1 MLAADRFTRPA
12 AGAFQENHTLMTEKN
27 EGKPATKSPAKA
39 TAKGS
44 RPKAGKD
51 VNKSAEIRKV
61 AAAMKAAGEKPR
73 PVTIIAT
80 LGKQG
85 VEVSS
90 PQVSMVLKR
99 MGFRPRR
106 RRKNG
111 KAAGKLVATT
121 AGSAKAVRTKAT
133 KISVE
138 DLVAAQKAVSRLGGL
153 DRALAA
159 IEALRQFDS

>member
-1 MLAADRFTRPA
+1 
-12 AGAFQENHTLMTEKN
+12 MTEKTDA
-27 EGKPATKSPAKA
+27 KLTTKSPAKSPA
-39 TAKGS
+39 KASGKGS
-44 RPKAGKD
+44 KPKAGKD

-61 AAAMKAAGEKPR
+61 ATAMKAAGEKPR
-73 PVTIIAT
+73 PVMIIAA

-85 VEVSS
+85 IEVSS

-111 KAAGKLVATT
+111 KPLATT
-121 AGSAKAVRTKAT
+121 AGSAKAVRTRAT

-159 IEALRQFDS
+159 IEALRQFETS

>member
-1 MLAADRFTRPA
+1 
-12 AGAFQENHTLMTEKN
+12 MTEKTD
-27 EGKPATKSPAKA
+27 AKSVAKS
-39 TAKGS
+39 TAKSTTKGIK
-44 RPKAGKD
+44 PKGGKD

-61 AAAMKAAGEKPR
+61 ATAMKAAGEKPR
-73 PVTIIAT
+73 PVMIIAA

-85 VEVSS
+85 IEVSS

-111 KAAGKLVATT
+111 KAAGRPVATT

-159 IEALRQFDS
+159 IEALRQFDT

>member
-1 MLAADRFTRPA
+1 M
-12 AGAFQENHTLMTEKN
+12 MIEKSDA
-27 EGKPATKSPAKA
+27 KPATKSAAKA
-39 TAKGS
+39 GTKASK
-44 RPKAGKD
+44 PKAGKD

-61 AAAMKAAGEKPR
+61 ASAMKAAGEKPR

-85 VEVSS
+85 IEVSS

-111 KAAGKLVATT
+111 KAAGKPVATT

-133 KISVE
+133 KISVD

-159 IEALRQFDS
+159 IEALRQFES

>member
-1 MLAADRFTRPA
+1 L
-12 AGAFQENHTLMTEKN
+12 ENQTLMTEKSDAKPVAKSPA
-27 EGKPATKSPAKA
+27 KPATK
-39 TAKGS
+39 GS
-44 RPKAGKD
+44 KPKAGKD

-73 PVTIIAT
+73 PVTIIAA
-80 LGKQG
+80 LGKHG

-111 KAAGKLVATT
+111 KAAGRPVATT

-159 IEALRQFDS
+159 IEALRQFES

>member
-1 MLAADRFTRPA
+1 
-12 AGAFQENHTLMTEKN
+12 MTEKTD
-27 EGKPATKSPAKA
+27 AKSVAKSTA
-39 TAKGS
+39 KSTAKGIK
-44 RPKAGKD
+44 PKGGKD

-61 AAAMKAAGEKPR
+61 ATAMKAAGEKPR
-73 PVTIIAT
+73 PVMIIAA

-85 VEVSS
+85 IEVSS

-111 KAAGKLVATT
+111 KAAGRPVATT

-159 IEALRQFDS
+159 IEALRQFDT